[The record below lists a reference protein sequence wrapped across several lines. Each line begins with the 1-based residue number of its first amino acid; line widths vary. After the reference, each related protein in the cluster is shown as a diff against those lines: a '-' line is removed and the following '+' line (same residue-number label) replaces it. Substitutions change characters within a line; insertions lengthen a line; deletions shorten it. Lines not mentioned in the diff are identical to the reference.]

1 MHIDNN
7 ILNRYLQG
15 TCSTEEQQL
24 VEQWYAQLGEDV
36 LLDDN
41 RVEQIVAKLDAR
53 VPLEEIEEPVVDKK
67 VRKLTP
73 WLYAAAAAAIL
84 FVFGL
89 FFFQP
94 DQVADPALV
103 DVMAPKGENSILV
116 FEDNRELELD
126 NLKIGD
132 TVMGDGYLVTRNAD
146 GEISYTATDPEV
158 DVIYNTVRTKAGGIT
173 SLVLADGSKVWLNSK
188 SEIRYPV
195 NFNPNYREVALKGEA
210 YFEVEKAAERPF
222 YVRSEGHTIKVLGT
236 RFNVNNR
243 PDGFMSTL
251 LEGKIAVTNETTKLG
266 DEANI
271 SYPVVLKPNEAFNG
285 RQVTYVEDAQKVLDW
300 KEGYFDLTGLTMEEA
315 AEKMSIWYDVE
326 FEMDGDIK
334 NMELFGNISKDKS
347 LRQVCELLKEILP
360 VTYVIEDNKVKL
372 KHLKK

>member
-73 WLYAAAAAAIL
+73 WLYAAVAAAIL

-94 DQVADPALV
+94 DQVANPALV
-103 DVMAPKGENSILV
+103 DVKAPKGENSILV

-236 RFNVNNR
+236 RFNVNNH